1 MSSSPATA
9 ATLAH
14 PPGASTGRGR
24 RSSRAGTNGTKR
36 KGIADCGPNTN
47 SFTPEN
53 SGSEDELES
62 IIPSGANIEVGAE
75 SGRKTR
81 SSSTTPT
88 NGPSPASN
96 AGYPKRTCKRENS
109 THSNHSGSR
118 EVSSVQGGE
127 DCQLQRTRS
136 RSRSGNKSSIGA
148 IEPLVF
154 DSSKQNETT
163 SPKTNG
169 EQQGEIKA
177 TDPECCLTSTP
188 IRTSGRTTRL
198 SSLEENGTRSS
209 KEDDSDIKESS
220 PANINDSLNDTKS
233 NDRNNQKP
241 NNLNKSRGKRKSS
254 AANSENSD
262 SEINEDEISCET
274 STPYQSS
281 SNAKETNIDDKTLS
295 IITNSEVA
303 VPTNPETSVS
313 DQFPNGKVNGP
324 MNVVKKRGRGR
335 PRKNVISDDKP
346 KNFEEFKHQVETNL
360 KVEDGRHAEAIDE
373 RSIRCL
379 CNKVIR
385 TCSRFNWRYLIQKP
399 KVRNG
404 VVYQKGHWFGC
415 ADVAKGISCI
425 KPSDKLCEEN
435 DTDSN
440 ENSTKNTASSGLP
453 SDLIGRLAS
462 RRVSKRVTDDNRE
475 SSSKR
480 ARNTNYSE
488 IDDPSDDDDE
498 EDDDESEEE
507 EESSDES
514 SEEEEDEEDTFSLH
528 KNISTLLETR
538 VPGEVFLQDGPCFQM
553 AHDNII
559 MCHVCK
565 YMPKAERRDMLRRG
579 NFDDPDCEISCCFYS
594 FRKLKY
600 MKSGNMLV
608 AGYLDPEKD
617 VKDLNNANTSSFG
630 TSSKGIPN
638 TKTEPIPSSS
648 TSETHSTSS
657 STPLNVSTLDV
668 KCSTPIPDDMSIWR
682 TGNDNSNI
690 ELSNA
695 DRDVEKT
702 KFILGLIGDQ
712 FCDMVLQEQKCLTLN
727 KEQSE
732 SKDKVV
738 WKKAV
743 KGVREMCDVCKT
755 TLFNHHWTCGKCG
768 IYVCLDCY
776 KFRVGGLVKDQPP
789 LDSSFTDEYNWPLC
803 TNGEEHKIE
812 KLMLAQIIPK
822 NALVDLANSVHEVR
836 DKWGISQFCHRPRE
850 FTNVFTGDGLQNSR
864 VSLFYDIDFHSII
877 DYSSIA
883 TLMMF
888 LSE

>member
-1 MSSSPATA
+1 MSSSPATT

-14 PPGASTGRGR
+14 TPGASTGRGR

-36 KGIADCGPNTN
+36 KGISNSDPNTN
-47 SFTPEN
+47 SSSPEN
-53 SGSEDELES
+53 SGSEDELGS
-62 IIPSGANIEVGAE
+62 IIPAGANIAGGIE
-75 SGRKTR
+75 SCRKTR

-88 NGPSPASN
+88 NGPNPGSDT
-96 AGYPKRTCKRENS
+96 GYPKRTCKRENS

-127 DCQLQRTRS
+127 DCQLRRSRS
-136 RSRSGNKSSIGA
+136 RSRSGHKSSIGA
-148 IEPLVF
+148 IDPLAPEV
-154 DSSKQNETT
+154 SKLNEVDFTKTNGGQQNET
-163 SPKTNG
+163 KTT
-169 EQQGEIKA
+169 E
-177 TDPECCLTSTP
+177 PPCCLTSTP
-188 IRTSGRTTRL
+188 TRTSTRTTRL
-198 SSLEENGTRSS
+198 SSLEENGSRSS
-209 KEDDSDIKESS
+209 KEDDGDIKESS
-220 PANINDSLNDTKS
+220 PANLSNSLDDSKS
-233 NDRNNQKP
+233 TDCNNQKP

-254 AANSENSD
+254 AANSENNSD

-274 STPYQSS
+274 STPNQSS
-281 SNAKETNIDDKTLS
+281 SNAKEINNDDKTIS

-303 VPTNPETSVS
+303 VPTNPENSAS
-313 DQFPNGKVNGP
+313 DKSPNDKVNGP
-324 MNVVKKRGRGR
+324 TIIEKKRGRGR
-335 PRKNVISDDKP
+335 PRKNVISDLP
-346 KNFEEFKHQVETNL
+346 KNFEEFKKQVEANL
-360 KVEDGRHAEAIDE
+360 RVEDGRHAEAIDD

-415 ADVAKGISCI
+415 PDVAKGVSCI
-425 KPSDKLCEEN
+425 KPSDKICEE
-435 DTDSN
+435 TDIDSSKKS
-440 ENSTKNTASSGLP
+440 NSTSSGLP
-453 SDLIGRLAS
+453 SDLIGRLSS
-462 RRVSKRVTDDNRE
+462 RRVSKRVTEEKRE
-475 SSSKR
+475 SCSKR
-480 ARNTNYSE
+480 PRNTNYSE
-488 IDDPSDDDDE
+488 IDDPSDDEE
-498 EDDDESEEE
+498 EDEDESEDEE
-507 EESSDES
+507 EESSEDS

-528 KNISTLLETR
+528 KNISSLLESR

-553 AHDNII
+553 AHDGII

-617 VKDLNNANTSSFG
+617 VKDLNNANSSSSG
-630 TSSKGIPN
+630 TSSKRVSQ
-638 TKTEPIPSSS
+638 TKLSSSLLNENNSPSSS
-648 TSETHSTSS
+648 IALNGPHSEI
-657 STPLNVSTLDV
+657 

-682 TGNDNSNI
+682 VGNDASNI
-690 ELSNA
+690 ELSK
-695 DRDVEKT
+695 DDKDVEKT

-768 IYVCLDCY
+768 IYICLDCY

-864 VSLFYDIDFHSII
+864 VSLLLDICIH
-877 DYSSIA
+877 
-883 TLMMF
+883 
-888 LSE
+888 

>member
-14 PPGASTGRGR
+14 TPGASTGRGR

-36 KGIADCGPNTN
+36 KGITNSGPNTN
-47 SFTPEN
+47 CSSPEN
-53 SGSEDELES
+53 SGTEDELES
-62 IIPSGANIEVGAE
+62 IIPSGASIPGGPE
-75 SGRKTR
+75 SVRKTR

-88 NGPSPASN
+88 NGPNPVAN

-118 EVSSVQGGE
+118 ELSSVQGGE
-127 DCQLQRTRS
+127 DCLQQNNRS
-136 RSRSGNKSSIGA
+136 RERSRSGNKSSVEV
-148 IEPLVF
+148 IEPLVTE
-154 DSSKQNETT
+154 SSKENEADST
-163 SPKTNG
+163 KTNG
-169 EQQGEIKA
+169 EQLEDIKA
-177 TDPECCLTSTP
+177 IPTPCCLTSSP
-188 IRTSGRTTRL
+188 NRSRGRTTRM
-198 SSLEENGTRSS
+198 SSLEENGSRSS
-209 KEDDSDIKESS
+209 KEDDGDIKDSS
-220 PANINDSLNDTKS
+220 PENRNNSVDATKS
-233 NDRNNQKP
+233 NARNNQKP

-262 SEINEDEISCET
+262 SEINENELLCET
-274 STPYQSS
+274 STSNQSS
-281 SNAKETNIDDKTLS
+281 SNAKETNVDNKTVS

-303 VPTNPETSVS
+303 VPTNPESTVA
-313 DQFPNGKVNGP
+313 DQSPIGKVNGP
-324 MNVVKKRGRGR
+324 TTTVEKKRGRGR

-346 KNFEEFKHQVETNL
+346 KSFEEFKRQVEANL
-360 KVEDGRHAEAIDE
+360 RVEDGRHAEAIDE
-373 RSIRCL
+373 RSIKCL

-385 TCSRFNWRYLIQKP
+385 TCSRFNWSYLIQKP

-404 VVYQKGHWFGC
+404 VVYQKGHWFAC

-425 KPSDKLCEEN
+425 KPSDKICEEN
-435 DTDSN
+435 DMDSN
-440 ENSTKNTASSGLP
+440 ENSKTTKNAASSSLP
-453 SDLIGRLAS
+453 SDLIGRLSS
-462 RRVSKRVTDDNRE
+462 RRVSKRVTDDKRE
-475 SSSKR
+475 SCPKR

-488 IDDPSDDDDE
+488 IDDPSDDEEEGNDE
-498 EDDDESEEE
+498 DESEEE
-507 EESSDES
+507 EEES
-514 SEEEEDEEDTFSLH
+514 SEESSEEEDEEDTFSLH
-528 KNISTLLETR
+528 KNISTLLQSR

-600 MKSGNMLV
+600 MKSGNMSV

-617 VKDLNNANTSSFG
+617 VKDPNNASSLTLG
-630 TSSKGIPN
+630 NSSKGI
-638 TKTEPIPSSS
+638 TKSKMETLTSS
-648 TSETHSTSS
+648 TSFSGPHSSDS
-657 STPLNVSTLDV
+657 MAIDELPLNV

-682 TGNDNSNI
+682 IENDNSNTTST
-690 ELSNA
+690 E
-695 DRDVEKT
+695 DKDVDKT

-732 SKDKVV
+732 NKDKVV

-755 TLFNHHWTCGKCG
+755 TLFNHHWTCGRCG
-768 IYVCLDCY
+768 IYICLDCY

-803 TNGEEHKIE
+803 TNSEEHKIE

-864 VSLFYDIDFHSII
+864 VSLLNNIYIV
-877 DYSSIA
+877 
-883 TLMMF
+883 MMK
-888 LSE
+888 L